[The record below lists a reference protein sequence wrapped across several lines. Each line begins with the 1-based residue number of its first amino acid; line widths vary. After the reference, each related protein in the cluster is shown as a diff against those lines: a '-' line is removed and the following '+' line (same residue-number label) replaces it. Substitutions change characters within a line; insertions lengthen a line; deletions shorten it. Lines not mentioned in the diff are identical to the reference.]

1 MMMQFD
7 FTAAEGSSNIAR
19 ILMYSVVVWYFFE
32 KIGMGGQILNAE
44 SGEND
49 RHESSL

>member
-7 FTAAEGSSNIAR
+7 FTAAEGNIAR
-19 ILMYSVVVWYFFE
+19 ILMYSVVVWHFF
-32 KIGMGGQILNAE
+32 KIGVGGQILNAE